1 MVVRIS
7 AARCGSPPLQTCSS
21 FPIKGEIREQDLSAL
36 QGLRP
41 PPLHLHIHS
50 ESTHPGLNLRSVR
63 VKIAADG
70 TKDLL
75 INVFKHLDLA
85 LLLIH
90 SFIHSFLSLLRVL
103 QEQQPITA
111 PFYSACLVAIGG
123 VAPHSHGNR
132 FCCAWFSAFLRPNSN
147 SRTEELP
154 WRAHRQRVGSQ
165 ACMGRPALLIIG
177 IMDIT

>member
-1 MVVRIS
+1 M
-7 AARCGSPPLQTCSS
+7 AALLCKPCSS
-21 FPIKGEIREQDLSAL
+21 FPLKGEIREKDLSAL

-50 ESTHPGLNLRSVR
+50 ESTHPGLNLRSIR

-70 TKDLL
+70 TNDLL
-75 INVFKHLDLA
+75 MRILNVFKYLDLA

-90 SFIHSFLSLLRVL
+90 SVIHSFHSLLRVPRAAANHGPVL
-103 QEQQPITA
+103 QRLPR
-111 PFYSACLVAIGG
+111 CHRRRR
-123 VAPHSHGNR
+123 PHSHGNR

-154 WRAHRQRVGSQ
+154 WRAPPKG
-165 ACMGRPALLIIG
+165 G
-177 IMDIT
+177 